1 MLYYIFVKGDVI
13 MTIETKINIG
23 DPALIYAGDSLKLG
37 VCNCIYY
44 NGVSIFYQFDVGDTH
59 VKVNE
64 NELETGCSI
73 RCMMEHN
80 S

>member
-1 MLYYIFVKGDVI
+1 

-23 DPALIYAGDSLKLG
+23 DPALIYAEDTMKLG

-44 NGVSIFYQFDVGDTH
+44 NGVSILYQFDVADNY

-64 NELETGCSI
+64 NELKDRVFYTVNDGAQFMKE
-73 RCMMEHN
+73 MEMFHL
-80 S
+80 

>member
-1 MLYYIFVKGDVI
+1 

-44 NGVSIFYQFDVGDTH
+44 NGVSIIYQFDVADTY

-64 NELETGCSI
+64 NELENRVFYTVYDGAQFMKEMKMI
-73 RCMMEHN
+73 VL
-80 S
+80 

>member
-1 MLYYIFVKGDVI
+1 

-23 DPALIYAGDSLKLG
+23 DPALIYVGDSLKLG

-44 NGVSIFYQFDVGDTH
+44 NGVSIIYQFDVGNTYTV

-64 NELETGCSI
+64 NELENRVFYTVYDGAQFMKERKMI
-73 RCMMEHN
+73 VL
-80 S
+80 